1 MKRTALAVALGSV
14 FVAPAAQAQIVFGN
28 EQIGT
33 IQLYGRLYPQLQ
45 WSKTTGAATAGTR
58 VSTMAATTGTLSADG
73 VNQGTHF
80 GVQTS
85 NSRLGFRGER
95 RLGKTGLKGIW
106 QLEQTIN
113 FEDPDDVANNCDT
126 PPLAG
131 GGNADCAA
139 TGGVS
144 STDNIFSTRN
154 SFVGLSGGFGTVKLG
169 HMDTI
174 YKEYGDTLN
183 MFGVKSGNFVSA
195 SNMLSHIGIGTNGLA
210 RFHERAPNSIQYET
224 PQIAGF
230 TAGVQYMPDERHG
243 DPTIKQNKR
252 LWSYGVK
259 FDRGPIY
266 VSLAHEI
273 HHDFFGLSRNVSNSL
288 RNRFRNDGTGDDP
301 EAHSKDTATR
311 LSATW
316 RVVSGHEIVVD
327 VSKLKWGETRSI
339 PLAAARIEEYKKTTW
354 AIGWEGRFP
363 GGFRGAA
370 QYVQAGDGSCK
381 FQGSAVTT
389 GCTTDGLKS
398 NMISLAAG
406 YDLDRQTRLYALA
419 NWTKNGDSARYDSTS
434 LLSPDR
440 GADITNYA
448 LGISYTF

>member
-1 MKRTALAVALGSV
+1 MAVTGGAL
-14 FVAPAAQAQIVFGN
+14 
-28 EQIGT
+28 T
-33 IQLYGRLYPQLQ
+33 
-45 WSKTTGAATAGTR
+45 
-58 VSTMAATTGTLSADG
+58 ADG

-95 RLGKTGLKGIW
+95 KLGSTGLKGIW

-113 FEDPDDVANNCDT
+113 FEDPDDVANNCDVAPASAGD
-126 PPLAG
+126 PP
-131 GGNADCAA
+131 NCAA

-144 STDNIFSTRN
+144 ATDNIFSTRN

-224 PQIAGF
+224 PQIAGV
-230 TAGVQYMPDERHG
+230 TAGIQYMPDERHG
-243 DPTIKQNKR
+243 DPSVTVNKR

-273 HHDFFGLSRNVSNSL
+273 HRDFFGLSRNVSNGL

-301 EAHSKDTATR
+301 HSSSKDTATR

-316 RVVSGHEIVVD
+316 RVGGGHEIVVD
-327 VSKLKWGETRSI
+327 VSKLKWAEQRS
-339 PLAAARIEEYKKTTW
+339 ATTTQRIEEYKKTTW
-354 AIGWEGRFP
+354 ALGWEGRFP

-370 QYVQAGDGSCK
+370 QYVHAGAGSCS
-381 FQGSAVTT
+381 FQGTAVTT
-389 GCTTDGLKS
+389 ASTTDGRKS